1 MLSSAPVVASANLV
15 LNYTNT
21 TFGMVGKNEIDN
33 HADTICSG
41 LNWNQLVGRILQR
54 DTLSIGYQPKS
65 NKPVAKCATAVYTC
79 PESGRSVLLV
89 ADQVLWFGADL
100 HCSLLNPYQIRSCGH
115 SLCDDPWDPNRELG
129 LDVGEI
135 FILLMASGPTLFLET
150 CKFSDWEMLNLPLIE
165 LTAPCWDPSI
175 LIMPV

>member
-1 MLSSAPVVASANLV
+1 
-15 LNYTNT
+15 
-21 TFGMVGKNEIDN
+21 MV
-33 HADTICSG
+33 
-41 LNWNQLVGRILQR
+41 
-54 DTLSIGYQPKS
+54 
-65 NKPVAKCATAVYTC
+65 
-79 PESGRSVLLV
+79 
-89 ADQVLWFGADL
+89 GADL
-100 HCSLLNPYQIRSCGH
+100 HCSLLNPYQIRPCGH

-175 LIMPV
+175 LTMPVKVNLADATYCTVHALTDLSESGTLLGNAFFP